1 MTAKRAGAFLC
12 QIRQKR
18 LTLPGSPNRE
28 SGRSGAQQGSID
40 ALAAVRNRTHIQIA
54 DPPLDRTGSGDLESV
69 AWYLAMAGLRSS
81 SASHARCPVFHQ
93 LLDPDFERLSHVAVD
108 LQSLFVRAGGVSH
121 FCSANE
127 Q

>member
-1 MTAKRAGAFLC
+1 MIAKRSGALLC

-18 LTLPGSPNRE
+18 LTLPGLPDRDSARL
-28 SGRSGAQQGSID
+28 RTWQGSID

-69 AWYLAMAGLRSS
+69 AGYLVVAVLGRRKCAMM
-81 SASHARCPVFHQ
+81 RCPVS
-93 LLDPDFERLSHVAVD
+93 PGNFERLSHVAVNF
-108 LQSLFVRAGGVSH
+108 QSFFVRAGRDSR
-121 FCSANE
+121 FCSPDE

>member
-1 MTAKRAGAFLC
+1 MSAKQAAAFLC

-40 ALAAVRNRTHIQIA
+40 TLAAVRNRTHIPIA

-69 AWYLAMAGLRSS
+69 AW
-81 SASHARCPVFHQ
+81 
-93 LLDPDFERLSHVAVD
+93 
-108 LQSLFVRAGGVSH
+108 
-121 FCSANE
+121 
-127 Q
+127 

>member
-1 MTAKRAGAFLC
+1 VR
-12 QIRQKR
+12 
-18 LTLPGSPNRE
+18 
-28 SGRSGAQQGSID
+28 QGSDD

-81 SASHARCPVFHQ
+81 SASHERCPVFPK

-108 LQSLFVRAGGVSH
+108 LQSLFVRVGGVSH